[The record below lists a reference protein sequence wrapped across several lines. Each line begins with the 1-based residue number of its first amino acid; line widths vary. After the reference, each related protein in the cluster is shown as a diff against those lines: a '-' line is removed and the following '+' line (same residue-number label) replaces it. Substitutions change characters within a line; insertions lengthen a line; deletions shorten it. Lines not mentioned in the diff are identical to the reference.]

1 MRCCEH
7 LPTEANTEYRYLMI
21 MCVTQHLELGW
32 HPGPYRFMIVNR
44 PWRAH
49 RHDRVKIRGVWKLDL
64 DIGGEETVLPDDL
77 MQDEV
82 EPAVDQS
89 LSHKARSTDVIMLN
103 QQGAHLAE
111 SSLAPNEWPGRAVG
125 LVGHLGAEARL
136 PSVSAGKCSSTA
148 SRLSATPVGR
158 YRSYPNK
165 CRTRSAGRD
174 EDMTITQTIV
184 REHEA
189 DLVVRDAQ
197 KVADGVIAIILG
209 APDGAELPAWTPGA
223 HIDFVLDD
231 DLIRQYSLCS
241 SPSTPDVWRVAVLR
255 APDSRGG
262 SERVHDILAPGSIV
276 RVRGPRNHFPLV
288 MSPRYLFIAGGI
300 GITPVLPMI
309 AEADAAGADW
319 RLVYGGRERASMAFL
334 EQLTQYGDR
343 VMVVPQDEQG
353 MLDLESVLGTPQPDT
368 LVYCCG
374 PEGLLAAVEKF
385 CEKWPPGSLHL
396 ERFSAKPQEPSAAA
410 DSEFELVLQR
420 SGLTLEVPPDKS
432 VLTVIREA
440 GVSVLAS
447 CLEGVCGT
455 CETEVIEGDVDHRD
469 SVLNDEEQASN
480 EYMMVCVSR
489 CRSPQLVLDL

>member
-1 MRCCEH
+1 
-7 LPTEANTEYRYLMI
+7 
-21 MCVTQHLELGW
+21 
-32 HPGPYRFMIVNR
+32 
-44 PWRAH
+44 
-49 RHDRVKIRGVWKLDL
+49 
-64 DIGGEETVLPDDL
+64 
-77 MQDEV
+77 
-82 EPAVDQS
+82 
-89 LSHKARSTDVIMLN
+89 
-103 QQGAHLAE
+103 
-111 SSLAPNEWPGRAVG
+111 
-125 LVGHLGAEARL
+125 
-136 PSVSAGKCSSTA
+136 
-148 SRLSATPVGR
+148 
-158 YRSYPNK
+158 
-165 CRTRSAGRD
+165 
-174 EDMTITQTIV
+174 MTITQTIV

-189 DLVVRDAQ
+189 DLVVREAQ
-197 KVADGVIAIILG
+197 KIADGVVAIILG

-231 DLIRQYSLCS
+231 DLVRQYSLCS
-241 SPSTPDVWRVAVLR
+241 SPSTPDVWRVGVLR

-288 MSPRYLFIAGGI
+288 TSPRYLFIAGGI

-319 RLVYGGRERASMAFL
+319 RLFYGGRERASMAFL
-334 EQLTQYGDR
+334 EELAQYVDR
-343 VMVVPQDEQG
+343 VIVVPQDEQG
-353 MLDLESVLGTPQPDT
+353 MLDLETVLGTPQRDT

-396 ERFSAKPQEPSAAA
+396 ERFSAKPQEPSADV

-469 SVLNDEEQASN
+469 SVLNDEERASN

>member
-1 MRCCEH
+1 
-7 LPTEANTEYRYLMI
+7 
-21 MCVTQHLELGW
+21 
-32 HPGPYRFMIVNR
+32 
-44 PWRAH
+44 
-49 RHDRVKIRGVWKLDL
+49 
-64 DIGGEETVLPDDL
+64 
-77 MQDEV
+77 
-82 EPAVDQS
+82 
-89 LSHKARSTDVIMLN
+89 
-103 QQGAHLAE
+103 
-111 SSLAPNEWPGRAVG
+111 
-125 LVGHLGAEARL
+125 
-136 PSVSAGKCSSTA
+136 
-148 SRLSATPVGR
+148 
-158 YRSYPNK
+158 
-165 CRTRSAGRD
+165 
-174 EDMTITQTIV
+174 MTITQTIV

-189 DLVVRDAQ
+189 DLVVREAQ
-197 KVADGVIAIILG
+197 KIADGVVAIILG
-209 APDGAELPAWTPGA
+209 APDGAQLPAWTPGA

-241 SPSTPDVWRVAVLR
+241 SPSTPDVWRVGVLR

-288 MSPRYLFIAGGI
+288 TSPRYLFIAGGI

-319 RLVYGGRERASMAFL
+319 RLFYGGRERASMAFL
-334 EQLTQYGDR
+334 EELAQYVDR
-343 VMVVPQDEQG
+343 VIVVPQDEQG
-353 MLDLESVLGTPQPDT
+353 MLDLETVLGTPQRDT

-396 ERFSAKPQEPSAAA
+396 ERFSAKPQEPSADV

-469 SVLNDEEQASN
+469 SVLNDEERASN

>member
-1 MRCCEH
+1 
-7 LPTEANTEYRYLMI
+7 
-21 MCVTQHLELGW
+21 
-32 HPGPYRFMIVNR
+32 
-44 PWRAH
+44 
-49 RHDRVKIRGVWKLDL
+49 
-64 DIGGEETVLPDDL
+64 
-77 MQDEV
+77 
-82 EPAVDQS
+82 
-89 LSHKARSTDVIMLN
+89 
-103 QQGAHLAE
+103 
-111 SSLAPNEWPGRAVG
+111 
-125 LVGHLGAEARL
+125 
-136 PSVSAGKCSSTA
+136 
-148 SRLSATPVGR
+148 
-158 YRSYPNK
+158 
-165 CRTRSAGRD
+165 
-174 EDMTITQTIV
+174 MTITQTIV

-189 DLVVRDAQ
+189 DLVVREARQ
-197 KVADGVIAIILG
+197 VADGVVAIILA

-223 HIDFVLDD
+223 HIDFVLGD

-241 SPSTPDVWRVAVLR
+241 SPSQPETWRVGVLR

-262 SERVHDILAPGSIV
+262 SERVHDLVAPGSIV

-288 MSPRYLFIAGGI
+288 ASSRYLFIAGGI

-319 RLVYGGRERASMAFL
+319 RLFYGGRERASMAFISEL
-334 EQLTQYGDR
+334 AQYGDR
-343 VMVVPQDEQG
+343 VIIVPQDEQG
-353 MLDLESVLGTPQPDT
+353 MLDLESVLGTPQHDT

-396 ERFSAKPQEPSAAA
+396 ERFSAKPQEPSAAV
-410 DSEFELVLQR
+410 DSAFELVLQR

-455 CETEVIEGDVDHRD
+455 CETEVIDGDVDHRD
-469 SVLNDEEQASN
+469 SILNEEEQASN